1 MPGFFGLSS
10 TGCSAC
16 DCSPDGSLDAQCDED
31 GICFCKEGVEGD
43 KCYNL
48 VEFEYNK
55 HQDELNRLRRAAETI
70 QSSPNMLR
78 SDGQFDQAL
87 DNLQR
92 DSEELEV
99 KAEDILADYKQMI
112 QELSEAGQSA
122 QDVQLKLD
130 QFASSLEYCENSVT
144 ASKEKQ
150 AATKGTI
157 RTLENEIVKIEETV
171 IATSEDLDSIKQLA
185 DAQDLKNEELRKL
198 AEQSEQSIENI
209 QRKSEEVQEKAQQ
222 ARETAQNAKDEME
235 NSLIKLEKLKEDLK
249 MIQSDDVKATTDR
262 ILEAKR
268 KAQEARKDA
277 LQAKERAMKL
287 YEKIK
292 NDVRIPNIGD
302 LFDKQD
308 VHEKAK
314 LIKEEAADLQKK
326 VDHLMNK
333 FEAKKDELD
342 DSTKMAAAEY
352 EKGREYLNKAERLL
366 AQLDGAKHTS
376 QNSQALIDELIA
388 KAERLKIDLGNVMAE
403 GNMDEIDSEQIQSL
417 DMLESRVTA
426 VEDLHDNLENNVQ
439 MIFDAA
445 EEANQGAQRLKDSSS
460 QAFDDAET
468 NKKNAEKILQSVQE
482 AIEDVKS
489 KTGDSD
495 EIQNAFALKTEEI
508 NAAKDESDQVFM
520 MAQEAETKV
529 QESEKYLDEI
539 KELVKEIKKRKLP
552 EIVANVGTLVDKEGY
567 SGKSQNIQNELDNLR
582 QKFEDIKKEQEG

>member
-1 MPGFFGLSS
+1 
-10 TGCSAC
+10 
-16 DCSPDGSLDAQCDED
+16 
-31 GICFCKEGVEGD
+31 
-43 KCYNL
+43 
-48 VEFEYNK
+48 
-55 HQDELNRLRRAAETI
+55 
-70 QSSPNMLR
+70 MLR
-78 SDGQFDQAL
+78 SDGQFDEAL
-87 DNLQR
+87 SNLQR

-130 QFASSLEYCENSVT
+130 QFASSLESCENSVT

-150 AATKGTI
+150 LATKGTI

-171 IATSEDLDSIKQLA
+171 IATGEDLDAIKQLA

-198 AEQSEQSIENI
+198 AQQSEQSIEDI

-222 ARETAQNAKDEME
+222 ARETAKNAKDEME
-235 NSLIKLEKLKEDLK
+235 NSMLKLEKLKEDLK

-268 KAQEARKDA
+268 KAQEARQDA
-277 LQAKERAMKL
+277 LEAKERAMKL

-333 FEAKKDELD
+333 FEAKKNELD
-342 DSTKMAAAEY
+342 ESTKMAAAEY
-352 EKGREYLNKAERLL
+352 EKGREYLNKADRLL

-376 QNSQALIDELIA
+376 QNSKALIDELIA
-388 KAERLKIDLGNVMAE
+388 KANRLKDDLGNVLAA
-403 GNMDEIDSEQIQSL
+403 GNMDEIDSDQIQSL
-417 DMLESRVTA
+417 DALDSRVEK
-426 VEDLHDNLENNVQ
+426 VEDLHRSLESNVLN
-439 MIFDAA
+439 IYDEA
-445 EEANQGAQRLKDSSS
+445 EKANQAAQKLKDSSS
-460 QAFDDAET
+460 QAFDDAEN
-468 NKKNAEKILQSVQE
+468 NKEKAENILRGVQE

-495 EIQNAFALKTEEI
+495 KIQNAFALKTEEI
-508 NAAKDESDQVFM
+508 NEAKVESDRVFI

-529 QESEKYLDEI
+529 QESERDLDKIKDLVEEI
-539 KELVKEIKKRKLP
+539 KSRKLP
-552 EIVANVGTLVDKEGY
+552 EIVTEIGYNVEKEDY
-567 SGKSQNIQNELDNLR
+567 LKKSTNIQNELLKLR
-582 QKFEDIKKEQEG
+582 QKFEDIKKEQENQINSIHNRLEEDGNNLESLLAKKGKLEAEVENLERIRDLLPKWCSGDSSNSNENP

>member
-43 KCYNL
+43 KCDKCARNHFYEKDVGCKKCDNCYNL

-130 QFASSLEYCENSVT
+130 QFASSLESCENSVT

-198 AEQSEQSIENI
+198 AEQSEQSIEDI

-235 NSLIKLEKLKEDLK
+235 NS
-249 MIQSDDVKATTDR
+249 MI
-262 ILEAKR
+262 
-268 KAQEARKDA
+268 
-277 LQAKERAMKL
+277 KL
-287 YEKIK
+287 YENIK

-342 DSTKMAAAEY
+342 DSTKMAAVEY
-352 EKGREYLNKAERLL
+352 EKGREYLNKADRLL

-426 VEDLHDNLENNVQ
+426 VEDLHENL
-439 MIFDAA
+439 MMLKPTRKTRKRFFKASKK
-445 EEANQGAQRLKDSSS
+445 RLKM
-460 QAFDDAET
+460 
-468 NKKNAEKILQSVQE
+468 
-482 AIEDVKS
+482 S
-489 KTGDSD
+489 K
-495 EIQNAFALKTEEI
+495 
-508 NAAKDESDQVFM
+508 AK
-520 MAQEAETKV
+520 
-529 QESEKYLDEI
+529 
-539 KELVKEIKKRKLP
+539 R
-552 EIVANVGTLVDKEGY
+552 
-567 SGKSQNIQNELDNLR
+567 
-582 QKFEDIKKEQEG
+582 